1 VKYSLSRWC
10 QFFER
15 TRQAYYKL
23 IDHCLQLELWDQLIV
38 AEVKKI
44 RHRQPRVGTRK
55 LHRMVNEQLKSE
67 GIQIGRDR
75 LFKLLQAEDLLMHRR
90 KNAKQTTDSRHRLNK
105 YGNRIRDLEI
115 SRPNQVYV
123 SDITYVETLLGFC
136 YLALIT
142 DAYSRKIVGYDLSRS
157 LSVEG
162 SLRALQMA
170 LAQLSGPIQLIH
182 HSDRGLQYCSH
193 AYVDLLRAHGIQI
206 SMTEEQHVY
215 ENAKAERVNGI
226 LKSEFLL
233 GEQLASFDVAHNQV
247 KEAIQIYN
255 NERLHLSL
263 NYQTP
268 AMMHETVSPLQVC

>member
-1 VKYSLSRWC
+1 LSRLC

-15 TRQAYYKL
+15 TRQAYYQL

-44 RHRQPRVGTRK
+44 RRRQPKVGTRK
-55 LHRMVNEQLKSE
+55 LHRMVNERLKPE
-67 GIQIGRDR
+67 GIQVGRDR
-75 LFKLLQAEDLLMHRR
+75 LFELLRPLDLLIRRR

-105 YGNRIRDLEI
+105 YGNLIRDLELT
-115 SRPNQVYV
+115 RPNQVYV

-170 LAQLSGPIQLIH
+170 LKQLSGPLQLIH

-193 AYVDLLRAHGIQI
+193 AYVNLLRAHSVRI
-206 SMTEEQHVY
+206 SMTEERHVY

-233 GEQLASFDVAHNQV
+233 GEQLASFEVAKQLV
-247 KEAIQIYN
+247 DEAIEIYN
-255 NERLHLSL
+255 DERLHLSL
-263 NYQTP
+263 DYQTP
-268 AMMHETVSPLQVC
+268 AMIHDAASPVQVCQPQ

>member
-1 VKYSLSRWC
+1 LARLC

-15 TRQAYYKL
+15 TRQAYYQL
-23 IDHCLQLELWDQLIV
+23 IDHSLQLELWDQLIV

-44 RHRQPRVGTRK
+44 RRRQPKVGTRK
-55 LHRMVNEQLKSE
+55 LHRMVNKQLKSE

-75 LFKLLQAEDLLMHRR
+75 LFKLLRTVDLLVPRR
-90 KNAKQTTDSRHRLNK
+90 KRGNQTTDSRHRLNT
-105 YGNRIRDLEI
+105 YGNLIRDLQLT
-115 SRPNQVYV
+115 RPNQVYV

-162 SLRALQMA
+162 SLRALEMA
-170 LAQLSGPIQLIH
+170 LKQLSGPIQLIH

-193 AYVDLLRAHGIQI
+193 VYADLLRTHGVQI
-206 SMTEEQHVY
+206 SMTEERHVY

-233 GEQLASFDVAHNQV
+233 GDQLASFEVAEQLV

-255 NERLHLSL
+255 EERLHLSL
-263 NYQTP
+263 DYQTP
-268 AMMHETVSPLQVC
+268 AMVHDSASSMQVCQPQ

>member
-1 VKYSLSRWC
+1 M
-10 QFFER
+10 
-15 TRQAYYKL
+15 
-23 IDHCLQLELWDQLIV
+23 

-44 RHRQPRVGTRK
+44 RHRQPKVGTRK

-75 LFKLLQAEDLLMHRR
+75 LFDLLRPLDLLIRRR
-90 KNAKQTTDSRHRLNK
+90 KSAKQTTDSRHRLNK
-105 YGNRIRDLEI
+105 YGNLIRDLELT
-115 SRPNQVYV
+115 RPNQVYV
-123 SDITYVETLLGFC
+123 SDITYVETLRGFC

-162 SLRALQMA
+162 SLRALQIA
-170 LAQLSGPIQLIH
+170 LAQLAGPIQLIH

-193 AYVDLLRAHGIQI
+193 AYVDLLRAHSVRI
-206 SMTEEQHVY
+206 SMTEERHVY

-233 GEQLASFDVAHNQV
+233 GEQLASFDVAEQLV

-255 NERLHLSL
+255 QERLHLSL
-263 NYQTP
+263 DYQTP
-268 AMMHETVSPLQVC
+268 AMVHDAASPAKVSQVQ

>member
-1 VKYSLSRWC
+1 M
-10 QFFER
+10 
-15 TRQAYYKL
+15 
-23 IDHCLQLELWDQLIV
+23 
-38 AEVKKI
+38 
-44 RHRQPRVGTRK
+44 GTRK

-75 LFKLLQAEDLLMHRR
+75 LFKLLQAQDLLIPRR
-90 KNAKQTTDSRHRLNK
+90 KRGPQTTDSRHRLNK
-105 YGNRIRDLEI
+105 YGNLIRDLELT
-115 SRPNQVYV
+115 RPNQVYV

-162 SLRALQMA
+162 SLRALEMA
-170 LAQLSGPIQLIH
+170 LAPLAGPIQLIH

-193 AYVDLLRAHGIQI
+193 AYVDLLRAHGVQI
-206 SMTEEQHVY
+206 SMTEERHVY

-233 GEQLASFDVAHNQV
+233 GEQLASFDVAEQLV

-255 NERLHLSL
+255 EERLHLSL
-263 NYQTP
+263 DYQTP
-268 AMMHETVSPLQVC
+268 AMIHDAVCPAQVCQPQ

>member
-1 VKYSLSRWC
+1 MSRLC

-23 IDHCLQLELWDQLIV
+23 IDHSLQLELWDQLIV

-44 RHRQPRVGTRK
+44 RRRQPKVGTRK
-55 LHRMVNEQLKSE
+55 LHRMVNERLKPE
-67 GIQIGRDR
+67 GIQSGRDR
-75 LFKLLQAEDLLMHRR
+75 LFDRRRPRDLLIRR
-90 KNAKQTTDSRHRLNK
+90 RRSAKQTTDSRHRLNK

-115 SRPNQVYV
+115 THPNQVYV
-123 SDITYVETLLGFC
+123 ADITYVETLLGFC

-157 LSVEG
+157 LSLEG

-182 HSDRGLQYCSH
+182 HSDRGLQYCRH
-193 AYVDLLRAHGIQI
+193 AYVNLLRAHGVQI

-233 GEQLASFDVAHNQV
+233 GERLASFDVAHKLV

-255 NERLHLSL
+255 DERLHLSL

-268 AMMHETVSPLQVC
+268 AMGHGTASPLQVC